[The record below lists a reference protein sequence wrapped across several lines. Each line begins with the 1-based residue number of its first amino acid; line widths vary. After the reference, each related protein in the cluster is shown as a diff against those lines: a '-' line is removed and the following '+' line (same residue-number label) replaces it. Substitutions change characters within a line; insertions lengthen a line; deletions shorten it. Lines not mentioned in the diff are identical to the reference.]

1 MDQVLRARGGK
12 AVDLRAAGITVRF
25 ELGSATPTAAGAASS
40 ERSTAAQEASRRRAQ
55 RQARK
60 TVENSVKIE
69 FEAVMGTVH
78 GVTHAAGASA
88 ADAAVT
94 PDGPSGPIAPDG
106 CNCFQLSIGC
116 CVYQKGKYL
125 LRHVEG
131 GDSEARDGATTATRA
146 TSSNLPYVWELSGK
160 ENDGVGVEI
169 GVLDNRHPVCDGEA
183 DVAAPNLRR
192 AGSASSGLRR
202 KMPETHATDNW
213 HWGGGPGPRPC
224 QEAVVVIKSLRLPL
238 SDPHYFRVDDL
249 AVELGTYTTRSG
261 GEFVGRTQV
270 LGGGEDPDRGWA
282 GELLV
287 TRCAVLGN
295 PRQPGTR
302 ADAMLSRIR
311 VEVRLVS

>member
-1 MDQVLRARGGK
+1 M
-12 AVDLRAAGITVRF
+12 RAAGITVRF
-25 ELGSATPTAAGAASS
+25 ELGSATPTAAGTASG
-40 ERSTAAQEASRRRAQ
+40 ERRTAAQEAARRRAK

-60 TVENSVKIE
+60 AAKNSVKTE

-78 GVTHAAGASA
+78 GATHAAGASA
-88 ADAAVT
+88 ANAGVIPDA
-94 PDGPSGPIAPDG
+94 PSDPIAADERS
-106 CNCFQLSIGC
+106 CFQLSIGC

-131 GDSEARDGATTATRA
+131 GGPEARSGAT
-146 TSSNLPYVWELSGK
+146 SL
-160 ENDGVGVEI
+160 GVET
-169 GVLDNRHPVCDGEA
+169 GVLGDRHPAHDGET
-183 DVAAPNLRR
+183 DAASPNLRR
-192 AGSASSGLRR
+192 AGSDSSGMRH
-202 KMPETHATDNW
+202 KMSETHATDHS

-224 QEAVVVIKSLRLPL
+224 QEALVVVKSLRLPL

-249 AVELGTYTTRSG
+249 ALDLGTYTTRSG
-261 GEFVGRTQV
+261 GEFMRRTQV
-270 LGGGEDPDRGWA
+270 LGGGEDPDRGWG

-311 VEVRLVS
+311 VEVRFVNW